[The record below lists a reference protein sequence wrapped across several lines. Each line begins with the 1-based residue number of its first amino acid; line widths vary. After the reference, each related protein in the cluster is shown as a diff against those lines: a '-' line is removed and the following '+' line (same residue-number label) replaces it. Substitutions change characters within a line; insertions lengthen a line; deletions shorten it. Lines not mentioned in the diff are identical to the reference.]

1 MMFQSD
7 KGLLAMVVAAIALF
21 VVVLFLGRLRLEKD
35 RDLRDSATALR
46 TTVQET
52 NKDLDVFRL
61 QASQD
66 SFLIAGLR
74 QDITQLEEEADAATI
89 STLEALDLREDA
101 RSTIQEDTLA
111 PALRNLLLTE
121 RTVAVSYKRELRIAN
136 ARITKLDSIVRVETA
151 RADNATSLL
160 WVVQAERDAGLS
172 IISAHEKRWDF
183 SLSRLLFRD
192 LPRKAACAGG
202 GAAVAAMNKGDVLVG
217 AGVGLLACLLVE
229 SVL

>member
-1 MMFQSD
+1 MSVP
-7 KGLLAMVVAAIALF
+7 KLAASVAGAGIILFIVVG
-21 VVVLFLGRLRLEKD
+21 FLSTAHD
-35 RDLRDSATALR
+35 RRDQGLRDDATVLR
-46 TTVQET
+46 TTVRQT
-52 NKDLDVFRL
+52 NRDLDLLRL
-61 QASQD
+61 QTAQD

-74 QDITQLEEEADAATI
+74 EDITQLEEEADAATI
-89 STLEALDLREDA
+89 STLEALDLREGA
-101 RSTIQEDTLA
+101 RSAVQEDTLA

-160 WVVQAERDAGLS
+160 WAVQAERDAGLS

>member
-1 MMFQSD
+1 MD
-7 KGLLAMVVAAIALF
+7 KLLWGLIVAIILVIAVAGVF
-21 VVVLFLGRLRLEKD
+21 MNTEREG
-35 RDLRDSATALR
+35 LRDRATVLR
-46 TTVQET
+46 TTVRQT
-52 NKDLDVFRL
+52 NRDLDLLRL
-61 QASQD
+61 QTAQD

-74 QDITQLEEEADAATI
+74 EDITQLEEEADAAAI

-136 ARITKLDSIVRVETA
+136 ARVTKLDSIVRFETA

-172 IISAHEKRWDF
+172 IISAYEKRWDF

-217 AGVGLLACLLVE
+217 AGVGLLTCLLVE
-229 SVL
+229 SIL